1 MHESYPLTQDSDG
14 GTARVAGDDTGTAL
28 FISPCALPVLDELYL
43 GGIPASAAAQAAVH
57 EALAKS
63 TAGIPS
69 LSPLALS

>member
-43 GGIPASAAAQAAVH
+43 GGNQASSGFAASSAAIAN
-57 EALAKS
+57 L
-63 TAGIPS
+63 
-69 LSPLALS
+69 